1 MSDYG
6 HDLVL
11 GSFLTPVNSPP
22 QQAVD
27 LAQLSEEV
35 GLDLVTFQDHP
46 YQPAFHDTWTLL
58 CYVAA
63 RTERVNISANVI
75 NLPLRPPAV
84 LARAAAS
91 LDLLSDG
98 RFELG
103 LGAGAFWDAIE
114 AMGGPRRTPGESIEA
129 LTEAIAVIR
138 GIWDT
143 DTRSKLTVEGSHYA
157 VNGPKRGPAPA
168 HDIAIWLGAYKPRM
182 LRLIGR
188 SADGWLP
195 SLGYVKSLD
204 DLATANATIDEAA
217 RKAGREPTAV
227 RRMLNINGSFGA
239 PSDQLLSGPPEQWAE
254 QLAALT
260 ADYGFSTYI
269 LGSDD
274 PRTLEVFGREVGPA
288 LRELVAAARA

>member
-1 MSDYG
+1 MGDYG
-6 HDLVL
+6 HNIVL
-11 GSFLTPVNSPP
+11 GSFLTPVNNPA

-35 GLDLVTFQDHP
+35 GLDLVTLQDHP
-46 YQPAFHDTWTLL
+46 YQPGFHDTWTLL
-58 CYVAA
+58 SYVAA
-63 RTERVNISANVI
+63 RTERVSVSANVI

-91 LDLLSDG
+91 LDLLSGG

-129 LTEAIAVIR
+129 LTEAIQIIR

-143 DTRSKLTVEGSHYA
+143 QTRGKLTVEGKHYS
-157 VNGPKRGPAPA
+157 VDGPKRGPAPA

-195 SLGYVKSLD
+195 SLSYVKSVD
-204 DLATANATIDEAA
+204 ELATANATIDEAA
-217 RKAGREPTAV
+217 RAAGRQPTAI
-227 RRMLNINGSFGA
+227 RRLLNINGQFG
-239 PSDQLLSGPPEQWAE
+239 PRSDQLLSGPPEQWAE

-260 ADYGFSTYI
+260 RDYGFSTYI

-288 LRELVAAARA
+288 LRELVAATRA